1 MSYVKRVLQP
11 GEQVRHISSIHW
23 IVYWPGVV
31 VAIAAVAAFWFGEAR
46 LLPKVWQY
54 SAYALAL
61 VAAFLLIRELYQWM
75 ITEIAVTNRRV
86 IYKKGLVRLHTNEMN
101 MDKVES
107 VQVNQSVLGRMLD
120 FGTVRI
126 LGTGE
131 GLEALQTVAGPIAL
145 RNSIVT
151 APHDAEKAETRA
163 SAVAASRD

>member
-31 VAIAAVAAFWFGEAR
+31 VAVAAVAVFWFGEAR
-46 LLPKVWQY
+46 LLPRVWEY

-61 VAAFLLIRELYQWM
+61 VAAFLLIRELYQWF

-131 GLEALQTVAGPIAL
+131 GFEALKTVAGPIAL

-151 APHDAEKAETRA
+151 APHDAAEPKR
-163 SAVAASRD
+163 

>member
-1 MSYVKRVLQP
+1 MSYVERVLQP

-31 VAIAAVAAFWFGEAR
+31 VALVAAAAYWFGETR
-46 LLPKVWQY
+46 WLPTAWLY
-54 SAYALAL
+54 TAYALAL
-61 VAAFLLIRELYQWM
+61 VALVLLVREWYQWW

-86 IYKKGLVRLHTNEMN
+86 IYKKGLIRLHTNEMN

-107 VQVNQSVLGRMLD
+107 VQVGQSFLGRMFD
-120 FGTVRI
+120 FGTVKI

-131 GLEALQTVAGPIAL
+131 GIEALRTIASPIKL

-151 APHDAEKAETRA
+151 GA
-163 SAVAASRD
+163 